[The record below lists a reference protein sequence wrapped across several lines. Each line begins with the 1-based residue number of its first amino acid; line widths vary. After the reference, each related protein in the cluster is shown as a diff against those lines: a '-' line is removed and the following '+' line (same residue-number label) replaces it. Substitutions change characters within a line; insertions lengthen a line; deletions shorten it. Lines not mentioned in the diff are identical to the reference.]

1 MYPVSDNCKKAL
13 RAHFREGQNAIVA
26 FDDLILENRWV
37 RSVSFSHL
45 LNDSEYLQLGS
56 ISSKK
61 VEITL
66 NDVNGSLRNTLLS
79 GRYFALS
86 YQITGETIPI
96 GTFRVDGDPDKSEK
110 SIVQLTAFDRLYYAD
125 VKYYCMLG
133 QSYTA
138 KDLFQDVL
146 AQCNIELANEDILES
161 INYDIKQTY
170 VPENV
175 TCRQVISM
183 CAEIAGCMAIMN
195 RNDKLEF
202 LPITNTMEISDT
214 LDIGNCYD
222 MTFAEDDY
230 VVDGMRY
237 YESDDSFLK
246 AGEGKKRI
254 ICLSSSNFLVNQK
267 VLDNLYERVKGLS
280 FRPFKCPRFDGDP
293 SIDAGDILTV
303 SNLNG
308 TQTYRIMPLVVGW
321 SFDGGLKGNLENPVS
336 TSATVNPK
344 NTTTLDQKINQTYY
358 EKAGVTYAYN
368 NEKVVLGARE
378 TTLCD
383 IKFANSYGNIPTGA
397 IGISGLFTPGEDGS
411 AADISMRFVA
421 DDAPLPYYPIQHMT
435 VPGKYVVYAPLVMY
449 MLGSGDHYFQAY
461 ASISSGSFSIEP
473 EQFTLH
479 VLTIGTGGGL
489 KSPDTYIST
498 QIHKIPL
505 KNPAHLNIRSLDI
518 ALTNQE
524 FVPTANAIKNSISVK
539 LNPLF
544 NEPMKIKS
552 YSAGMLAKKVVLA
565 DTVFYNFDTRS
576 MFTSDI
582 NYIGADQNKMY
593 MINDYI
599 QFTKKDTPVDQGK
612 IETLEV
618 DLSSYK
624 KVEEVLIMEEENGE

>member
-26 FDDLILENRWV
+26 FDDLTLENRWI

-66 NDVNGSLRNTLLS
+66 NDVDGSLRNTLLS
-79 GRYFALS
+79 GRYFTLS
-86 YQITGETIPI
+86 YQIIGETIPI

-138 KDLFQDVL
+138 KDLLQDVL
-146 AQCNIELANEDILES
+146 AQCSIELASEEILES

-183 CAEIAGCMAIMN
+183 CAEVAGCMAVMN

-308 TQTYRIMPLVVGW
+308 TQTYRIMPLVIGW

-378 TTLCD
+378 TPLCD

-461 ASISSGSFSIEP
+461 ASISSGSFAIEP

-479 VLTIGTGGGL
+479 VLTIGTGGGV

-498 QIHKIPL
+498 VFDKITLKPFSIGKMDIQFNAVPTIQPQQPITSVISNTVQIHLEPLQIPAMQL
-505 KNPAHLNIRSLDI
+505 KTMI
-518 ALTNQE
+518 AG
-524 FVPTANAIKNSISVK
+524 V
-539 LNPLF
+539 
-544 NEPMKIKS
+544 NEKRIIF
-552 YSAGMLAKKVVLA
+552 A
-565 DTVFYNFDTRS
+565 DTVFFNNLNKDRFIYDFSSVVFNETMYINTDYE
-576 MFTSDI
+576 TSE
-582 NYIGADQNKMY
+582 NVFKE
-593 MINDYI
+593 
-599 QFTKKDTPVDQGK
+599 VDSGHLSEIK
-612 IETLEV
+612 IEKDRFKQINTWEV
-618 DLSSYK
+618 R
-624 KVEEVLIMEEENGE
+624 KV

>member
-1 MYPVSDNCKKAL
+1 MYPVSENCKKAL

-26 FDDLILENRWV
+26 FDDLTLENRWV

-61 VEITL
+61 IEITL
-66 NDVNGSLRNTLLS
+66 NDVDGSLRNTLLS
-79 GRYFALS
+79 GRYFTLS
-86 YQITGETIPI
+86 YQIIGETIPI

-138 KDLFQDVL
+138 KDLLQDVL
-146 AQCNIELANEDILES
+146 AQCSIELANEDILES

-202 LPITNTMEISDT
+202 LPITNTMEVSDT

-267 VLDNLYERVKGLS
+267 VLNNLYERVKGLF

-303 SNLNG
+303 SNING

-336 TSATVNPK
+336 TSATVSPK

-461 ASISSGSFSIEP
+461 ASISSGSFAIDP

-479 VLTIGTGGGL
+479 VLTIGTGGGV

-498 QIHKIPL
+498 LFDKITLKPFSMGRMDIQFNAVPTIQPQQPITSVISNTVQIHLDPL
-505 KNPAHLNIRSLDI
+505 QMPTMQLKTMI
-518 ALTNQE
+518 AG
-524 FVPTANAIKNSISVK
+524 V
-539 LNPLF
+539 
-544 NEPMKIKS
+544 NEKRIIF
-552 YSAGMLAKKVVLA
+552 A
-565 DTVFYNFDTRS
+565 DTVAFNNLNKDRFIYDFGSVVFNEAMYINTAYE
-576 MFTSDI
+576 TSE
-582 NYIGADQNKMY
+582 NVFKE
-593 MINDYI
+593 
-599 QFTKKDTPVDQGK
+599 VDSGHLSEIK
-612 IETLEV
+612 IEKDRFKQINTWEV
-618 DLSSYK
+618 Q
-624 KVEEVLIMEEENGE
+624 KV

>member
-1 MYPVSDNCKKAL
+1 MYPVSENCKKAL

-66 NDVNGSLRNTLLS
+66 NDVDGSLRNTLLS
-79 GRYFALS
+79 GRYFTLS
-86 YQITGETIPI
+86 YQIIGESIPI

-138 KDLFQDVL
+138 KDLLQDVL
-146 AQCNIELANEDILES
+146 AQCSIELASEEILES

-202 LPITNTMEISDT
+202 LPITNTMEVSDT

-230 VVDGMRY
+230 IVDGMRY

-246 AGEGKKRI
+246 AGDGKKRI

-435 VPGKYVVYAPLVMY
+435 IPGKYVVYAPLVMY

-461 ASISSGSFSIEP
+461 ASISSGSFAIDP

-479 VLTIGTGGGL
+479 VLTIGTGGGV

-498 QIHKIPL
+498 VFDKITLKPFSIGKMDIQFNAVPTIQPQQPITSVINNTVQIHLEPLQIPAMQL
-505 KNPAHLNIRSLDI
+505 KTMI
-518 ALTNQE
+518 AG
-524 FVPTANAIKNSISVK
+524 V
-539 LNPLF
+539 
-544 NEPMKIKS
+544 NEKRIIF
-552 YSAGMLAKKVVLA
+552 A
-565 DTVFYNFDTRS
+565 DTVFFNNLNKDRFIYDFSSVVFNETMYINTDYE
-576 MFTSDI
+576 TSE
-582 NYIGADQNKMY
+582 NVSKE
-593 MINDYI
+593 
-599 QFTKKDTPVDQGK
+599 VDSGHLSEIK
-612 IETLEV
+612 IEKDRFKQINTWEV
-618 DLSSYK
+618 R
-624 KVEEVLIMEEENGE
+624 KV